1 MKMPTALL
9 VAFVL
14 SSTASAEDNPA
25 PPAAAMTAQTEAT
38 AATTAAPAPAPQAA
52 GANKI
57 CRMTHGWTCHL
68 HDQSLEPGSNCLCG
82 DHHGVVDVQ

>member
-14 SSTASAEDNPA
+14 SSTALAEDNPA
-25 PPAAAMTAQTEAT
+25 SPAAAVTAQTEA
-38 AATTAAPAPAPQAA
+38 APATTAAPAPQAA
-52 GANKI
+52 GGNKI

-68 HDQSLEPGSNCLCG
+68 HDQSLEPGTNCLCG